1 VYLSLR
7 NNSGRI
13 VCSNRKC
20 RIQLLSEFELSSN
33 NNAKGMQKEEG
44 KEGPWEGMTADG
56 KRSRTEAAEARP
68 WRQARENAWK
78 EKGWRWS

>member
-20 RIQLLSEFELSSN
+20 RLQLLSEFELSSN

-44 KEGPWEGMTADG
+44 KEG
-56 KRSRTEAAEARP
+56 K
-68 WRQARENAWK
+68 
-78 EKGWRWS
+78 